1 MRSEQ
6 MAQAAAKFNSPEFK
20 QRMDDLQKQMN
31 QQMEEF
37 NRRSA
42 HSPNP

>member
-1 MRSEQ
+1 
-6 MAQAAAKFNSPEFK
+6 
-20 QRMDDLQKQMN
+20 MDDLQKKMD

-37 NRRSA
+37 DRRSA